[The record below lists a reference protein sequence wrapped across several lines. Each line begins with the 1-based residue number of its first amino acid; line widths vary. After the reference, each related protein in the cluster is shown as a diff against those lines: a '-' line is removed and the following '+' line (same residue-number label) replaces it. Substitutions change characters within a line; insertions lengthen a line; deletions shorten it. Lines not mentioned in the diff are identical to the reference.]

1 MRKIFTLFTM
11 CMLAASAW
19 AIDITFDA
27 TVDVGTGSS
36 TAGEFTITKDG
47 ITLHEEQGVANGS
60 HYRFYK
66 NMKLTITSEIGNI
79 TGVVFTCVGAND
91 GQYGP
96 AGFTANVG
104 NYSYEDHLGIWTGD
118 NASIIFDATNFQ
130 VRATKIVVTVGG
142 EVGLMAPNITPA
154 SGTFYAP
161 IEVSMHCIND
171 GAKIYYTLDGSNPT
185 TASTE
190 YTAPFTL
197 SENTTVKA
205 ISALDGETSDVVTA
219 SYVFTDAPVFG
230 LGDMFSAEDESDHVF
245 THDAIVIWQ
254 GGNNNNYL
262 YLKDETGYGLIYG
275 AVGQTYHIGDVI
287 PAGFG
292 GKKTTY
298 KGEPELAAPLTGFQP
313 AKDNVPLTPETIT
326 PTQVTHDYWAH
337 YVLLKNV
344 TINAD
349 TTNLTDANGNTC
361 EMYNKTFNI
370 ELPSDLSKPHDVYG
384 IVGVFSA
391 YQVLPIGFDVAPTPP
406 GPELP
411 TDVASIEE
419 LYQLE
424 KGKQGHFTTPLTAVY
439 QNGSNLY
446 VKDVEGTYSLVYG
459 EVEGTFTNGDYIND
473 AIATWSE
480 YQGAKQM
487 LPAVPS
493 TFVPAGHADAVT
505 PEEMPIEE
513 ISQDMVHTYYAFY
526 GVKIR
531 IDEESGNMYLVDETG
546 EMQLFN
552 KFKIEV
558 PEINDEDT
566 YDVEAFLAVYRGE
579 MELYPTIIKVVGDEF
594 LPEDVNHD
602 GEVNIADVNCV
613 IDYILKG
620 ASEYNCDAN
629 LDGEA
634 NIADVNAIIDY
645 ILKH

>member
-66 NMKLTITSEIGNI
+66 NKKLTVTSEIGNI

-104 NYSYEDHLGIWTGD
+104 NYSYDENLGIWTGD

-262 YLKDETGYGLIYG
+262 YLKDETGYGLIY
-275 AVGQTYHIGDVI
+275 
-287 PAGFG
+287 
-292 GKKTTY
+292 
-298 KGEPELAAPLTGFQP
+298 AP
-313 AKDNVPLTPETIT
+313 
-326 PTQVTHDYWAH
+326 
-337 YVLLKNV
+337 
-344 TINAD
+344 
-349 TTNLTDANGNTC
+349 
-361 EMYNKTFNI
+361 
-370 ELPSDLSKPHDVYG
+370 
-384 IVGVFSA
+384 
-391 YQVLPIGFDVAPTPP
+391 
-406 GPELP
+406 
-411 TDVASIEE
+411 
-419 LYQLE
+419 
-424 KGKQGHFTTPLTAVY
+424 
-439 QNGSNLY
+439 
-446 VKDVEGTYSLVYG
+446 
-459 EVEGTFTNGDYIND
+459 
-473 AIATWSE
+473 
-480 YQGAKQM
+480 
-487 LPAVPS
+487 
-493 TFVPAGHADAVT
+493 
-505 PEEMPIEE
+505 
-513 ISQDMVHTYYAFY
+513 
-526 GVKIR
+526 
-531 IDEESGNMYLVDETG
+531 
-546 EMQLFN
+546 
-552 KFKIEV
+552 
-558 PEINDEDT
+558 
-566 YDVEAFLAVYRGE
+566 
-579 MELYPTIIKVVGDEF
+579 
-594 LPEDVNHD
+594 
-602 GEVNIADVNCV
+602 
-613 IDYILKG
+613 
-620 ASEYNCDAN
+620 
-629 LDGEA
+629 
-634 NIADVNAIIDY
+634 
-645 ILKH
+645 